1 MTTEEKAAKIKVLFL
16 DVDGVMTDGRITIND
31 RGEEMKSFDV
41 KDGQGLKLLMR
52 GGIEVI
58 LISGRTS
65 MAIEHRAKELG
76 VKEVYQGISD
86 KTTLCRRLLD
96 EKGYD
101 RLEACCVGD
110 DIPDIGMF
118 TLSGFRIAVSDAAR
132 EVREEADLITKSRG
146 GYGAVREVCELILRS
161 QGKWHEL
168 LVSAP

>member
-1 MTTEEKAAKIKVLFL
+1 MTTGEKAAKIKVLFL

-41 KDGQGLKLLMR
+41 KDGQGLKLLMN

-65 MAIEHRAKELG
+65 RVIEHRANELG
-76 VKEVYQGISD
+76 VKEVYHGVSD

-101 RLEACCVGD
+101 RQEVCCVGD

-118 TLSGFRIAVSDAAR
+118 RLSGLRIAVSDAAV
-132 EVREEADLITKSRG
+132 EVRDEADLITNCRG

-168 LVSAP
+168 LGSAP